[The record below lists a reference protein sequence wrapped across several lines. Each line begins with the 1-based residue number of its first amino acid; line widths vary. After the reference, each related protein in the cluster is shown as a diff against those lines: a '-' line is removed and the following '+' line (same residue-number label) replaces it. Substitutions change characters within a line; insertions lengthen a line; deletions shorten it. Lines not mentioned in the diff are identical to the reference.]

1 MPPKDLKRLES
12 EKNNAKEVEKID
24 CLVVYF
30 LLTCLFVAPIV
41 AIFIC
46 AEKKDWAAWIQ
57 AVGSVEAI
65 IAASLIAIG
74 THRMNIKAQQY
85 RQSEEHVRVL
95 ANLRSL
101 IEETYSYLIYV
112 RDHAEGDLAKKDT
125 AVLFPPRLGSNKST
139 WSTYGWKAADIR
151 RSISLF
157 EKNLEQLSS
166 ISFTDLGDP
175 FIARNILAFIS
186 YGKTLLEEVNTG
198 WDMMDNKEEIHAVDH
213 EHDDLDPFKYR
224 PGTPNLSSSQK
235 KIGLSQTIA
244 RGFFG
249 FYFKSDLPELINDV
263 YKKLMLKFDTEC
275 AASCSNTCID

>member
-12 EKNNAKEVEKID
+12 EKNNAKEVARID
-24 CLVVYF
+24 YLAVCF
-30 LLTCLFVAPIV
+30 LLTFFFIAPIV
-41 AIFIC
+41 AIFIF
-46 AEKKDWAAWIQ
+46 AEKKDWTAWIQ

-74 THRMNIKAQQY
+74 THRMNIKAQQH

-95 ANLRSL
+95 ANLRNL

-112 RDHAEGDLAKKDT
+112 RDHAEGSLAKKDT
-125 AVLFPPRLGSNKST
+125 AALFPPRLGSNESA

-151 RSISLF
+151 RSLSLF

-166 ISFTDLGDP
+166 IGFTDLGDP

-198 WDMMDNKEEIHAVDH
+198 WDIMDDKEEVHAVDH
-213 EHDDLDPFKYR
+213 ENDDLDPFKYR

-244 RGFFG
+244 RGFFR
-249 FYFKSDLPELINDV
+249 FYFKNDFPEQINDV
-263 YKKLMLKFDTEC
+263 YKKLMLRFDTEC
-275 AASCSNTCID
+275 ATSCSPIPA